1 MKKVLVFGGSNN
13 SESIN
18 QELARIAGKLLERTT
33 MQEIKLSDYPLPIYG
48 IDHEKTLGIP
58 EEATKLKA
66 VFDAYDAYIIS
77 VPEHNLS
84 VPAFFKNSIDWLSR
98 IHMSFFE
105 HKPILLLSTSPGK
118 GGGESSLAHAETI
131 LSNYLAGRIVGKFS
145 LARFYQSV
153 EIQEDGSI
161 RLKEE
166 YLEVLKEEVDRLEE
180 EVGAK
185 VESL

>member
-1 MKKVLVFGGSNN
+1 MKKVLVFGGSNS

-18 QELARIAGKLLERTT
+18 QSLARIAGNLLEKAE
-33 MQEIKLSDYPLPIYG
+33 MHEIHLTDYPLPIYG
-48 IDHEKTLGIP
+48 IDHEKKKGIP
-58 EEATKLKA
+58 EEAIQLKA
-66 VFDAYDAYIIS
+66 VFDAHDAFIIS
-77 VPEHNLS
+77 VPEHNIS

-118 GGGESSLAHAETI
+118 GGGRNSLGHAEAI

-145 LARFYQSV
+145 LPRFYQSV
-153 EIQEDGSI
+153 EIGQDGSI

-166 YLEVLKEEVDRLEE
+166 YLEVLKKEVKVLEN
-180 EVGAK
+180 EVLARI
-185 VESL
+185 EST